1 MCEDLIKSPPVC
13 SWEEYLIAEMCKV
26 QYNSAS
32 CEDISLLRVIK
43 TSDTLTV
50 KLAFV
55 FGLHPFFVAP
65 RNTRLIVARL
75 HKVCFQCFTH
85 VIL

>member
-13 SWEEYLIAEMCKV
+13 SWEEYLIAKMCKV

-32 CEDISLLRVIK
+32 CEDISLLSVIK

-65 RNTRLIVARL
+65 KT
-75 HKVCFQCFTH
+75 QD
-85 VIL
+85 